1 MNTVSK
7 SNTNNAALVAAL
19 ACMILAGSLSALAL
33 PASQVARVVETKTI
47 TAKCCVLIGPT
58 VSLTEP
64 ATVAPVIVT
73 WGGDYNVSGTAQL
86 GLSVNGG
93 PCVAYGPFVV
103 EEPVLISGSSSITV
117 SGTYQWVVF
126 PSDGLVKGRNTF
138 EVCGGGFSRSVTLN
152 IGFNT
157 LTVQISR

>member
-1 MNTVSK
+1 MNTFSK
-7 SNTNNAALVAAL
+7 RNHNKLVLVAAL
-19 ACMILAGSLSALAL
+19 ACTMLAGSLSAFDI
-33 PASQVARVVETKTI
+33 PASQVARVTATKTI

-58 VSLTEP
+58 VSLIEP
-64 ATVAPVIVT
+64 AAVAPVIVT
-73 WGGDYNVSGTAQL
+73 WGADYNVSGTAQL

-93 PCVAYGPFVV
+93 PCVAYGPFVA

-138 EVCGGGFSRSVTLN
+138 EVCGGGFSQSVTLN

-157 LTVQISR
+157 LTVQLSK